1 MCCFNGCADT
11 CLDSLGLNR
20 PQDQFPFRLTEAHA
34 GRRRLT
40 ETGREEEEDISVRAG
55 GPGTE
60 ETEGTEGW
68 YRFSYQADWS
78 TAVVWNQ

>member
-1 MCCFNGCADT
+1 MCCFDGCADT
-11 CLDSLGLNR
+11 CLDSLGFTW

-55 GPGTE
+55 GPETE
-60 ETEGTEGW
+60 ETEGW

-78 TAVVWNQ
+78 TAVVWSQ